1 MVAAL
6 DCGDTLEWLVTYHA
20 WVEIL
25 PRQEIKVV
33 LYSLVGVK
41 ITDMWEYS

>member
-1 MVAAL
+1 MEVRVESHEDGHVLITAVTFL
-6 DCGDTLEWLVTYHA
+6 GVLVSYHA

-33 LYSLVGVK
+33 LY
-41 ITDMWEYS
+41 